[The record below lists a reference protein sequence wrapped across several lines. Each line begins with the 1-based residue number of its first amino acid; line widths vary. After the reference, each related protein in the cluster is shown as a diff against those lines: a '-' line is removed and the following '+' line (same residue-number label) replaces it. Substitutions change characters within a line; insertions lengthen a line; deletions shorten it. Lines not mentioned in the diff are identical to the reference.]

1 MLKITIYETHDGERF
16 ENYDDACSHEAD
28 LDFAVIAEKVKFF
41 DGRMKPICF
50 DDFNDFKRRCNAI
63 YYITGAISLLDEFI
77 GSDSPTG
84 DYYSDWINWPYFC
97 EGFPDYNDGDI
108 LAIDGNIECWVNYSR
123 QFEEIR
129 NTIRKIK
136 G

>member
-1 MLKITIYETHDGERF
+1 MVEITVYETHDGERF
-16 ENYDDACSHEAD
+16 DNYDDACYHEAN
-28 LDFAVIAEKVKFF
+28 LDFAVIIEKVKFF

-50 DDFNDFKRRCNAI
+50 DDFDDFKRRCNAI
-63 YYITGAISLLDEFI
+63 YYITGAISLLDEFL
-77 GSDSPTG
+77 GTEGPTEE
-84 DYYSDWINWPYFC
+84 DYGYWIDWPYNG
-97 EGFPDYNDGDI
+97 EGFPCYEDGDI
-108 LAIDGNIECWVNYSR
+108 LAVDGNNECWVNYSQ